1 MGSQFAPVLCSA
13 VALQREWN
21 YHLSF
26 SPFTWDRSLHH
37 RYVDNRI
44 LLISQHSQCQTHVRI
59 FWNLQFYSSPI
70 LLEVVEGQEALGFN
84 VDAGQQCVT
93 LLLPWVKPLRSMRS
107 ANTSRAP
114 LSGLCAR
121 LRLIRSCVCPREL
134 QIAQTQDLLG
144 LMYSRLPDLFA
155 AKNSQDLKSFLRQL
169 FQCRSV
175 DHLMQWCR

>member
-44 LLISQHSQCQTHVRI
+44 LLISQHSQCQTHVGV

-107 ANTSRAP
+107 ASTSRAP
-114 LSGLCAR
+114 LSGLFAR
-121 LRLIRSCVCPREL
+121 L
-134 QIAQTQDLLG
+134 
-144 LMYSRLPDLFA
+144 
-155 AKNSQDLKSFLRQL
+155 
-169 FQCRSV
+169 
-175 DHLMQWCR
+175 